1 MPSPVD
7 LPDSEIGPGS
17 PELQVDSL
25 PAQLP
30 GKTVFFFF
38 PHHQRGGGTH
48 SKPVGVEFLS
58 TQVGTG
64 SKTDTISF

>member
-1 MPSPVD
+1 MD

-17 PELQVDSL
+17 PEMQVDSL
-25 PAQLP
+25 PAELP
-30 GKTVFFFF
+30 GKTVFCFFF
-38 PHHQRGGGTH
+38 SHHQTGEGAH

-64 SKTDTISF
+64 SKADTISF

>member
-38 PHHQRGGGTH
+38 PTI
-48 SKPVGVEFLS
+48 KEEGVL
-58 TQVGTG
+58 TQ
-64 SKTDTISF
+64 SL